1 MAKKILSIDLETLD
15 TTRTA
20 VILEIG
26 ITVGD
31 ETGKVIE
38 QFQIFP
44 NVSEQIAAGRTVS
57 GDTVLWWMKQ
67 DGVIQAEQ
75 ANAKRYSV
83 DDTRAELESFLK
95 QHADAQYVLGNAPSF
110 DCDIVADFLG
120 HKPWNFWIER
130 DVRTARMKVSMGERF
145 DNKAEHSGLADSEAQ
160 FHDFVTYMKK

>member
-38 QFQIFP
+38 QFQVFP
-44 NVSEQIAAGRTVS
+44 DVNAQIKEGRSVSA
-57 GDTVLWWMKQ
+57 DTILFWMKQ
-67 DGVIQAEQ
+67 DTVIQAEQ
-75 ANAKRYSV
+75 ANAKRH
-83 DDTRAELESFLK
+83 DLEFCRDELGDFLK
-95 QHADAQYVLGNAPSF
+95 RHADAQYVLGNAPSF

-120 HKPWNFWIER
+120 RKPWNFWVER
-130 DVRTARMKVSMGERF
+130 DVRTARMKVPGEERF
-145 DNKAEHSGLADSEAQ
+145 VNHAEHSGLADSEAQ
-160 FHDFVTYMKK
+160 FHDFVTYLKK